1 MTSLLTFSV
10 ISLSASTVISSS
22 ISSSCPCSDPFSHC
36 DTFENK
42 CLSCKDICENE
53 ATNEDCKAY
62 CSHYLQSVFYIH
74 KMEKDDLHTLTVMV
88 ALTAGMTSVV
98 MIAVFMLIIM
108 KLKKR
113 NRIKKKILP
122 SSVFTVEKEK
132 VDIDVSQRSLKEGD
146 NSKLPGQTM
155 VPLKT
160 GTSMSTMITQLSQDS
175 SILQNQ
181 SINNNLRRSFD
192 GYSKRRQPSEDCI
205 PESGGQ
211 FHLSMSP
218 DSRSRTLPHSQV
230 V

>member
-1 MTSLLTFSV
+1 
-10 ISLSASTVISSS
+10 
-22 ISSSCPCSDPFSHC
+22 
-36 DTFENK
+36 
-42 CLSCKDICENE
+42 
-53 ATNEDCKAY
+53 
-62 CSHYLQSVFYIH
+62 
-74 KMEKDDLHTLTVMV
+74 MEKDDLHTLTVMV

-181 SINNNLRRSFD
+181 SINNSEYTLINKWFSNVFFNRSKKKFRWLQQATPAIRRL
-192 GYSKRRQPSEDCI
+192 
-205 PESGGQ
+205 
-211 FHLSMSP
+211 H
-218 DSRSRTLPHSQV
+218 T
-230 V
+230 

>member
-1 MTSLLTFSV
+1 
-10 ISLSASTVISSS
+10 
-22 ISSSCPCSDPFSHC
+22 
-36 DTFENK
+36 
-42 CLSCKDICENE
+42 
-53 ATNEDCKAY
+53 
-62 CSHYLQSVFYIH
+62 
-74 KMEKDDLHTLTVMV
+74 MEKDDLHTLTVMV